1 LPKGNSF
8 VNVEAEDAAPA
19 SEPKSAPAEHAEE
32 TSKEETPAAKP
43 AAVASHGV
51 VEWFWGGKAMR
62 RARETR
68 PSPTSKQLFYQSQA
82 NLCLELGRS
91 ALEPLQPLEYGP
103 AHAAACEQYREAIYW
118 ALCGRNARADLD
130 GAALRPSAFDAL
142 WDATDRAWLLRAAGD
157 DSAALDGIAAS
168 VKHKSFVDFAELPPD
183 AARELSGTLRRFA
196 EALVDAVDPAQA
208 EVERIWMR
216 RIVRVGSLLAASIVA
231 LVVGV
236 IMLDSR
242 ENDRDVAVGKP
253 WEVSSRWGG
262 GCNSPEQRCEDSPYF
277 FFHTTQEND
286 PFLIIDLSAPTRI
299 SGVKVENRPDCCQ
312 ERAVPLVVEVSTDKQ
327 RWTEVAQR
335 KSDFSSWKA
344 SFPAVEA
351 RYVKLHVPRVT
362 NLHLKRVRVLR

>member
-1 LPKGNSF
+1 M
-8 VNVEAEDAAPA
+8 NVEAEDAAPA
-19 SEPKSAPAEHAEE
+19 NEPKPAPAEQAKE
-32 TSKEETPAAKP
+32 TSANEAHAAK
-43 AAVASHGV
+43 AAEVPSHGV
-51 VEWFWGGKAMR
+51 VEWLWGGRAMR

-68 PSPTSKQLFYQSQA
+68 PTPTSKQLFYRTQA
-82 NLCLELGRS
+82 NLCIELGRS

-103 AHAAACEQYREAIYW
+103 AYSAACEQYREAIYW
-118 ALCGRNARADLD
+118 ALRGRNSR
-130 GAALRPSAFDAL
+130 GASDDAETRPSAFDAL
-142 WDATDRAWLLRAAGD
+142 WDATDRAWLLRAAND

-168 VKHKSFVDFAELPPD
+168 VKNKSFVDFAELPPD

-216 RIVRVGSLLAASIVA
+216 RMLRVGSLLAASIVA
-231 LVVGV
+231 VVV
-236 IMLDSR
+236 AVFTLDSR
-242 ENDRDVAVGKP
+242 ENGRDVALGKA

-277 FFHTTQEND
+277 FFHTAQEND
-286 PFLIIDLSAPTRI
+286 PWLIIDLSAPTRI

-312 ERAVPLVVEVSTDKQ
+312 DRAVPLVVEVSTDKL